1 MSNENEKPSRWHKW
15 GQIPV
20 WKDGHCITH
29 ESGWV
34 LITTHHDTPSTKTAK
49 IGCNHYCAYCANRAK
64 TLQGNYD
71 RGMTF
76 GSDFTYATTGYTCD
90 CSGAR
95 AEREFLLEEYELK

>member
-1 MSNENEKPSRWHKW
+1 
-15 GQIPV
+15 
-20 WKDGHCITH
+20 
-29 ESGWV
+29 
-34 LITTHHDTPSTKTAK
+34 
-49 IGCNHYCAYCANRAK
+49 AYCANRAK

-95 AEREFLLEEYELK
+95 AEREFLLEEYELKKKHVEELRSLRKHYTEDLKVNRDKLLERKVEYDSLKSEDELFEFKPGKIK